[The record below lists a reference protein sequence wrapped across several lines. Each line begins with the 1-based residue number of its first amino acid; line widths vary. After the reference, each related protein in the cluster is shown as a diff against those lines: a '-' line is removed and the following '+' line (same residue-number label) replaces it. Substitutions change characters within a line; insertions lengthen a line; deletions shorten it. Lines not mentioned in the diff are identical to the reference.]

1 MTDIFGI
8 YQGKITPLSEI
19 KVSPLSRAYTFS
31 DSIYEV
37 IPFYKGKGFCFEE
50 HISRFNECANLMRI
64 RVDFSLIEN
73 EILALAEYVKE
84 EDQSYV
90 YYQISRGIDEMRS
103 HLVRTKMVPERFGYA
118 TKITPSTKPVVSMIV
133 DDIRWKRCSIKST
146 SLLGN
151 VMSMNLALDE
161 GCDEIIFSSEDKIT
175 EGGAS
180 NIFFSKGN
188 EIFTP
193 SLKENILP
201 GVTRDFFINALRSE
215 NISVKEQDCYVS
227 QLDQASTVWFTSST
241 KGIQPVE
248 KIVNANYTRDTKDE
262 VFRKASLIFNQSIED
277 YLSKT

>member
-1 MTDIFGI
+1 
-8 YQGKITPLSEI
+8 
-19 KVSPLSRAYTFS
+19 
-31 DSIYEV
+31 
-37 IPFYKGKGFCFEE
+37 
-50 HISRFNECANLMRI
+50 
-64 RVDFSLIEN
+64 
-73 EILALAEYVKE
+73 
-84 EDQSYV
+84 
-90 YYQISRGIDEMRS
+90 MRS

-118 TKITPSTKPVVSMIV
+118 TKITPSTKPLVSMIV

-151 VMSMNLALDE
+151 VMSMNSALDE

-215 NISVKEQDCYVS
+215 NISVQEQDCYVS
-227 QLDQASTVWFTSST
+227 QLDQASTVWFSSST

-277 YLSKT
+277 YLLKT